1 MHAPGP
7 AAIGQNDGVREL
19 SPAEVIKRRG
29 VRRMKA
35 VATGFLLAATLLYVL
50 ARWQEG
56 RGAGWADYLGAAA
69 QAAMVGAMADWFAV
83 TALFRRPL
91 GLPIPHTAI
100 IPHRKQALGRSLGDF
115 VGENF
120 LAQDVIRARL
130 RAVEL
135 SRRLGGWLSDEK
147 HAERV
152 TREAAGLLRGVLA
165 VLRDDDVQ
173 TVLSR
178 TTNRWLAQ
186 QPIGPLAGTL
196 LARFVAD
203 GGHRPLVDLL
213 CRRAVEWLELHPEAI
228 ERTVTGEAPSW
239 TPRFV
244 DERVARLIHKE
255 LIRFATAVRDDPDH
269 QARAAIDTFLTDFA
283 QDLRTDPDTLARTER
298 FKRELI
304 EHPEVQRIVGS
315 SWQALR
321 AVIVSAAEDENSEL
335 RSRMR
340 DAVASFGRRV
350 TFDERLRAKLD
361 TWVEDA
367 AVYVVTTYRSEITA
381 LITDTVDAWDAA
393 ETSRKVEIQVGRD
406 LQFIRINGTVVG
418 ALAGLLI
425 YVVTRIG

>member
-1 MHAPGP
+1 M
-7 AAIGQNDGVREL
+7 REL

>member
-1 MHAPGP
+1 
-7 AAIGQNDGVREL
+7 VREL